1 MTYKEYFGDW
11 TKVLDKSETIKIM
24 KWLKTID
31 TTTLCPAPKN
41 IFKAFKLCPYND
53 CRCVWIGQD
62 PYPQKG
68 VAQGLL
74 FANSKDTLEDKIS
87 PSLQVI
93 KEAILGEDWTN
104 KVFDNTMEY
113 IAEQG
118 VLLINSSL
126 TCKVNN
132 VGIHSS
138 IWHEFTKRFVHNFS
152 INNPGIVWLL
162 FGSQA
167 ISFKDYIVGKNIL
180 TEYHPAYYARQNIK
194 MPRDIFNN
202 ANKILR
208 GQNGYGIRYYEEIN
222 NYTNA
227 IL

>member
-1 MTYKEYFGDW
+1 MTFEEYFGDW
-11 TKVLDKSETIKIM
+11 TKVIDKDETIKIM
-24 KWLKTID
+24 RWLKTID
-31 TTTLCPAPKN
+31 LSTLCPAPKN
-41 IFKAFKLCPYND
+41 IFKAFKLCSYSD
-53 CRCVWIGQD
+53 CRCIWMGQD
-62 PYPQKG
+62 PFPQKG

-74 FANSKDTLEDKIS
+74 FANSKDTPEDKIS

-104 KVFDNTMEY
+104 KLFDNTMES
-113 IAEQG
+113 IAKQG

-132 VGIHSS
+132 VGIHAN
-138 IWHEFTKRFVHNFS
+138 IWHEFTKRFIYNLS
-152 INNPGIVWLL
+152 MNNPGIVWLL

-167 ISFKDYIVGKNIL
+167 ISFKKYIASKNIL
-180 TEYHPAYYARQNIK
+180 TEYHPAYYARKNIK
-194 MPRDIFNN
+194 MPKDIFIK
-202 ANKILR
+202 ANEILI